1 MGDNPI
7 ILVSLHKNLINNNIM
22 VKRFLTLLSIF
33 LVAVVTMAQLPK
45 DEISADPRLSG
56 SNHLAYPGPL
66 QSRLTPAPKGYR
78 PFYISHYGRHGSR
91 YLIGPDEYDVPV
103 KVLARADSLG
113 KLTPLGRDVLRRARL
128 LKEEARG
135 RLGELTPLG
144 AEQHRQIARRMYERF
159 PEVFKGN
166 VTVDAK
172 STVVIRCILSMEN
185 ELQELLL
192 HNPKL
197 DIKHDASEHDMY
209 YMNQSD
215 PSLSSQKM
223 PRRALV
229 AWNDFCARHVSRAPL
244 MKRLFNDDTYV
255 KYEVDTL
262 DLGNRLFKLAA
273 NVQSSPLGE
282 KMSLFDI
289 FTKDELYNFWM
300 ADNASWYIGYGACK
314 LNGATQPYSQRNLLR
329 NIIHQADSCI
339 ALEHPG
345 ATLRFGHETMVL
357 PLTCLLGINGYDLE
371 TDDLESLVDKGWI
384 NYKVF
389 PMGANIQLVFYRRN
403 ASDED
408 VLVKVLLNENETT
421 LPVPTDCAP
430 YYHWND
436 FKAYYQKKLDAYGK

>member
-1 MGDNPI
+1 
-7 ILVSLHKNLINNNIM
+7 M
-22 VKRFLTLLSIF
+22 VKRFLTFLSIF

-159 PEVFKGN
+159 PEVFNGN

-262 DLGNRLFKLAA
+262 DLGNRLFKLAG

-289 FTKDELYNFWM
+289 FTKDELYNFWL
-300 ADNASWYIGYGACK
+300 ATNASWYIGYGACK

-403 ASDED
+403 AADKD
-408 VLVKVLLNENETT
+408 VLVKVLLNENEAT

>member
-1 MGDNPI
+1 
-7 ILVSLHKNLINNNIM
+7 M
-22 VKRFLTLLSIF
+22 VKRFLTFLSIF

-128 LKEEARG
+128 LKEEACG

-197 DIKHDASEHDMY
+197 DVKHDASEHDMY

-262 DLGNRLFKLAA
+262 DLGNRLFKLAG

-289 FTKDELYNFWM
+289 FTKDELYNFWL
-300 ADNASWYIGYGACK
+300 ATNASWYIGYGACK

-403 ASDED
+403 AADKD
-408 VLVKVLLNENETT
+408 VLVKVLLNENEAT

>member
-1 MGDNPI
+1 
-7 ILVSLHKNLINNNIM
+7 M
-22 VKRFLTLLSIF
+22 VKRFLTFLSIF
-33 LVAVVTMAQLPK
+33 LVAAVTMAQLPK

-56 SNHLAYPGPL
+56 SNHLAYPVPL

-262 DLGNRLFKLAA
+262 DLGNRLFKLAG

-282 KMSLFDI
+282 KISLFDI
-289 FTKDELYNFWM
+289 FTKDELYNFWL
-300 ADNASWYIGYGACK
+300 ATNASWYIGYGACK

-403 ASDED
+403 AADKD
-408 VLVKVLLNENETT
+408 VLVKVLLNENEAT

>member
-1 MGDNPI
+1 
-7 ILVSLHKNLINNNIM
+7 M
-22 VKRFLTLLSIF
+22 VKRFLTFLSIF

-229 AWNDFCARHVSRAPL
+229 AWNDFCACHVSRAPL

-282 KMSLFDI
+282 KISLFDI

-403 ASDED
+403 AADKD
-408 VLVKVLLNENETT
+408 VLVKVLLNENEAT

>member
-1 MGDNPI
+1 
-7 ILVSLHKNLINNNIM
+7 M
-22 VKRFLTLLSIF
+22 VKRFLTFLSIF
-33 LVAVVTMAQLPK
+33 LVVVVTMAQLPK

-128 LKEEARG
+128 LKEEACG

-197 DIKHDASEHDMY
+197 DVKHDASEHDMY

-262 DLGNRLFKLAA
+262 DLGNRLFKLAG

-289 FTKDELYNFWM
+289 FTKDELYNFWL
-300 ADNASWYIGYGACK
+300 ATNASWYIGYGACK

-403 ASDED
+403 AADKD
-408 VLVKVLLNENETT
+408 VLVKVLLNENEAT